1 VQNGQRPA
9 TLGAMSETGTTD
21 KATGSKNKRF
31 KKPLAL
37 FLFGVLI
44 GGVVLGG
51 IRFATVRNTHTHYH
65 ANFALF
71 INGQRD
77 EFKLPTYYEEV
88 QACGADENN
97 PRNRVH
103 MHNQESYDVHVH
115 DKGATWG
122 HFFAN
127 LGYTLGDGMVA
138 TSSKVYVDGQDGNKL
153 QFILNGKP
161 EINIANRVVGN
172 EDVLLVAY
180 GTEDSAALQKE
191 YKTIQH
197 DAREHNAKP
206 DPAACSGSQALTW
219 QDRLKAALGL
229 ETNNH

>member
-1 VQNGQRPA
+1 
-9 TLGAMSETGTTD
+9 MSEIE
-21 KATGSKNKRF
+21 ASKTRAQARQSRF
-31 KKPLAL
+31 KKAIPIFVAGLLVGVLAL
-37 FLFGVLI
+37 GAV
-44 GGVVLGG
+44 
-51 IRFATVRNTHTHYH
+51 RFVRIKDMHTHYH

-71 INGQRD
+71 VNGQRD

-88 QACGADENN
+88 QACGADDAN

-127 LGYTLGDGMVA
+127 LGYTLGDSIVA
-138 TSSKVYVDGQDGNKL
+138 TSGKVYADGQDGNKL

-161 EINIANRVVGN
+161 EINIANKVIGN

-191 YKTIQH
+191 YKTIPH
-197 DAREHNAKP
+197 DAHHHNQTA
-206 DPAACSGSQALTW
+206 DPAACSGSKGLTW
-219 QDRLKAALGL
+219 RDRLKAAAGM
-229 ETNNH
+229 EVHNK